1 MVNIIHERF
10 PEFGNAT
17 CEDDLLE
24 EVFKAK
30 VAFGKDIKIVF
41 HPKYYRD
48 CFQDNSRTSTYT
60 ERVNGVSFE
69 LSTLVDTYVLEFIE
83 RG

>member
-17 CEDDLLE
+17 NEDDLLE

-30 VAFGKDIKIVF
+30 VAFGKDIKVVF

-48 CFQDNSRTSTYT
+48 CFQDNSRKSTFDA
-60 ERVNGVSFE
+60 RVAGISFE
-69 LSTLVDTYVLEFIE
+69 LSILVDTYVLEFIE

>member
-17 CEDDLLE
+17 NEDDLID
-24 EVFKAK
+24 EVLYVHAT
-30 VAFGKDIKIVF
+30 FGKQVKVIV

-48 CFQDNSRTSTYT
+48 CFQDNSRKATYT
-60 ERVNGVSFE
+60 ERVAGVPFE
-69 LSTLVDTYVLEFIE
+69 LSTLVDTYVFEFIE